1 MVDVVESIE
10 QEMEEP
16 ENGIWIAGEDD
27 SWWMMN
33 EARYHFAP
41 KKGLSDTWVLSS
53 ISEEE
58 LVEVLEEADEEEEI
72 KYLAVDM
79 SEELSEENQKK
90 LNKILEYYHL
100 EEKSDPIV
108 CIYKL

>member
-1 MVDVVESIE
+1 
-10 QEMEEP
+10 
-16 ENGIWIAGEDD
+16 
-27 SWWMMN
+27 MN

-41 KKGLSDTWVLSS
+41 NKGFSDTWVLSK

-58 LVEVLEEADEEEEI
+58 LNDVLEKADEGI
-72 KYLAVDM
+72 RYLAVDM

-108 CIYKL
+108 CVYKL